1 MADEN
6 ILTRL
11 GKLFQSSIVLRKTEG
26 GQVKVKDVD
35 FTQTALT
42 SNFIDRYNKIH
53 SSGYGPSSYAAK
65 QNAQAYDIA
74 RKELFRD
81 YELMDADPIISSA
94 LDVYSDEST
103 VDNVEKV
110 WKSVEK
116 CGKV

>member
-11 GKLFQSSIVLRKTEG
+11 GKLFQNSIVLRKTDD

-53 SSGYGPSSYAAK
+53 SSGYGQTSYAAK
-65 QNAQAYDIA
+65 QNASAYDIA
-74 RKELFRD
+74 RKELFRH
-81 YELMDADPIISSA
+81 YE
-94 LDVYSDEST
+94 
-103 VDNVEKV
+103 
-110 WKSVEK
+110 
-116 CGKV
+116 